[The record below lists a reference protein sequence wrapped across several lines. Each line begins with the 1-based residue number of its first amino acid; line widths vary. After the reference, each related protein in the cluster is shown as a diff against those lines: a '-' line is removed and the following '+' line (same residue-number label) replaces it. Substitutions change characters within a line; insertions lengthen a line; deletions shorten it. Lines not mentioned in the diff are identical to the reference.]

1 MNRVSV
7 ILLCITTLAIYFI
20 IAKKPELDIKKYE
33 DQIAALEQE
42 ILSKEKEND
51 SLQDKSIEL
60 EKAIAAYDVI
70 IENFRNQIYDIKR
83 DAQEKVDAVD
93 NFGDDQ
99 LEQFFAE
106 RYKHILEGQ
115 HQDSI
120 N

>member
-7 ILLCITTLAIYFI
+7 LLLCITTLAIYFI
-20 IAKKPELDIKKYE
+20 IAKKPELDIKRYE
-33 DQIAALEQE
+33 DQIAELEQKVLE
-42 ILSKEKEND
+42 REKEND
-51 SLQDKSIEL
+51 SLQIKSLEL

-106 RYKHILEGQ
+106 RYKRLIESEK
-115 HQDSI
+115 DSI

>member
-7 ILLCITTLAIYFI
+7 LLLCITTLAIYFI
-20 IAKKPELDIKKYE
+20 IAKKPELDIKRYE
-33 DQIAALEQE
+33 DQIAELEQE
-42 ILSKEKEND
+42 VLEREKEND
-51 SLQDKSIEL
+51 SLQTKSLEL

-70 IENFRNQIYDIKR
+70 IENFRNQIYDIQR

-106 RYKHILEGQ
+106 RYKRLVKN
-115 HQDSI
+115 DSI

>member
-7 ILLCITTLAIYFI
+7 LLLCITTLAIYFI
-20 IAKKPELDIKKYE
+20 IAKKPELDIKRYE
-33 DQIAALEQE
+33 DQIAELEQKVLE
-42 ILSKEKEND
+42 REKEND
-51 SLQDKSIEL
+51 SLQIKSLEL

-70 IENFRNQIYDIKR
+70 IENFRNQIYDIQR

-106 RYKHILEGQ
+106 RYKRLVKN
-115 HQDSI
+115 DSI

>member
-7 ILLCITTLAIYFI
+7 VLLCITTLAIYFI
-20 IAKKPELDIKKYE
+20 IAKKPELDIKRYE
-33 DQIAALEQE
+33 DQIAELEQE
-42 ILSKEKEND
+42 VLEREKEND
-51 SLQDKSIEL
+51 SLQTKSLEL

-70 IENFRNQIYDIKR
+70 IENFRNQIYDIQR

-106 RYKHILEGQ
+106 RYKRLVKN
-115 HQDSI
+115 DSI

>member
-33 DQIAALEQE
+33 DQIKALQE
-42 ILSKEKEND
+42 EIVEKESEND
-51 SLQDKSIEL
+51 SLQKQSLEL

-70 IENFRNQIYDIKR
+70 IENFRNQIYDIQR

-93 NFGDDQ
+93 NFGDDE

-106 RYKHILEGQ
+106 RYKRLVKSKN
-115 HQDSI
+115 DSI

>member
-33 DQIAALEQE
+33 DKIAELEQE
-42 ILSKEKEND
+42 VINKEKEND
-51 SLQDKSIEL
+51 SLQSQSLEL

-70 IENFRNQIYDIKR
+70 IENFRNQIYDIQR

-106 RYKHILEGQ
+106 RYKRLIAAKN
-115 HQDSI
+115 DSI

>member
-33 DQIAALEQE
+33 DQIKALEQE
-42 ILSKEKEND
+42 IVEKESEND
-51 SLQDKSIEL
+51 SLQKQSLEL

-70 IENFRNQIYDIKR
+70 IENFRNQIYDIQR

-93 NFGDDQ
+93 NFGDDE

-106 RYKHILEGQ
+106 RYKRLVKSKN
-115 HQDSI
+115 DSI

>member
-33 DQIAALEQE
+33 DQIKALQE
-42 ILSKEKEND
+42 EIVEKESEND
-51 SLQDKSIEL
+51 SLQKQSLEL

-70 IENFRNQIYDIKR
+70 IENFRNQIYDIQR

-106 RYKHILEGQ
+106 RYKRLVETKN
-115 HQDSI
+115 DSI

>member
-7 ILLCITTLAIYFI
+7 LLLCITTLAIYFI
-20 IAKKPELDIKKYE
+20 IAKKPELDIKRYE
-33 DQIAALEQE
+33 DQIAELEQE
-42 ILSKEKEND
+42 VLEREKEND
-51 SLQDKSIEL
+51 SLQSKSLEL

-70 IENFRNQIYDIKR
+70 IENFRNQIYDIQR

-106 RYKHILEGQ
+106 RYKRLVKN
-115 HQDSI
+115 DSI